1 MLTFAPLD
9 GAVGAAYHL
18 VTALVRGLEPLFAG
32 GAAAAAII
40 VFTAGVRLLLLPL
53 TLRQIRGARATAR
66 VLPQALQIRE
76 RHRDDPA
83 RMSSE
88 LAALYRAEG
97 ASPLGG
103 CLPALL
109 QAPFF
114 MVMYRLFVS
123 PSVAG
128 HPNALLSHGL
138 FGVPLADRLLAGP
151 LLGPHGLVFLGV
163 LGLVAV
169 VAWLSAHRLRRLG
182 QPWLVRVLPFGTV
195 AFAAIVPLAAGL
207 YLLTTTGWTALEN
220 AVLRRDPPAQA
231 ESAG

>member
-1 MLTFAPLD
+1 
-9 GAVGAAYHL
+9 
-18 VTALVRGLEPLFAG
+18 
-32 GAAAAAII
+32 
-40 VFTAGVRLLLLPL
+40 
-53 TLRQIRGARATAR
+53 
-66 VLPQALQIRE
+66 
-76 RHRDDPA
+76 
-83 RMSSE
+83 MSSE

-128 HPNALLSHGL
+128 HPNALLSHCL

-151 LLGPHGLVFLGV
+151 LLGPHGLVFVG
-163 LGLVAV
+163 V
-169 VAWLSAHRLRRLG
+169 VAWLSAPRLRRLG

>member
-1 MLTFAPLD
+1 MLAFAPLD

-32 GAAAAAII
+32 GAAPAAII

-53 TLRQIRGARATAR
+53 TLRQIRSARA
-66 VLPQALQIRE
+66 
-76 RHRDDPA
+76 
-83 RMSSE
+83 
-88 LAALYRAEG
+88 AALHPTEG

-114 MVMYRLFVS
+114 MVMYRLFGS
-123 PSVAG
+123 SSVAG
-128 HPNALLSHGL
+128 QPNALLSHGL

-151 LLGPHGLVFLGV
+151 LLGAHGLVFLGV

-169 VAWLSAHRLRRLG
+169 VAWLSARRLRRLG
-182 QPWLVRVLPFGTV
+182 QPWLARLLPFGTV
-195 AFAAIVPLAAGL
+195 VAAAIVPLAAGL
-207 YLLTTTGWTALEN
+207 YLLTTTAWTALEN
-220 AVLRRDPPAQA
+220 AVLRREPPAQA
-231 ESAG
+231 ESGG